1 MPSTQAVLQQDDMP
15 MSPTILCVDDEPQIL
30 TSLKR
35 LFKRKRYEV
44 LLAQDGQEA
53 LTILDNHPVDVV
65 ISDMR
70 MPNMTGAELFT
81 QTANKWPE
89 AQRILLTGYADIE
102 SSMSAINQGKIYR
115 YLLKPWD
122 EQALQQAVDDAMRQ
136 KQLIEDKKRLEK
148 LTQQQNLELKQ
159 LNNNLEEKVKARTN
173 DLQKAAS
180 MLKKSV
186 AQLKSGYKETLF
198 VFTNLVHIRQ
208 NISSV
213 NANEIADLALAMAK
227 ALSLDENLQ
236 DDIYIAA
243 MLSHIGKLGLPDSL
257 LNNHYVDLNEK
268 QQALYH
274 EYPQIGQAILL
285 AIPRLHN
292 VGNIIC
298 SYRERFD
305 GQGFPYHLKNEEI
318 PIGAKILAIAYDFY
332 ALQSG
337 ELSHQLFSK
346 DEAHAFIQQGIDSH
360 YDSRVVE
367 IFNRVYKDHHG
378 EAKAVNEIGIAIEDL
393 QADMVLTRNVT
404 FRQGM
409 LLLRK
414 DQALSNELIAKIGN
428 IKKEIDDRTIY
439 VRPEKV
445 K

>member
-1 MPSTQAVLQQDDMP
+1 MHSSNAALHQDNITIA
-15 MSPTILCVDDEPQIL
+15 PTILCVDDEPQIL
-30 TSLKR
+30 SSLKR
-35 LFKRKRYEV
+35 LLKRNSYEV
-44 LLAQDGQEA
+44 LLAKDGQEA
-53 LTILDNHPVDVV
+53 LQVLDNHAVDVV

-70 MPNMTGAELFT
+70 MPNMTGAELFAHT
-81 QTANKWPE
+81 SNKWPE
-89 AQRILLTGYADIE
+89 AQRILLTGYSDIE
-102 SSMSAINQGKIYR
+102 SSMSAINEGKIYR

-136 KQLIEDKKRLEK
+136 KQLLADKQRLEQ
-148 LTQQQNLELKQ
+148 LTQQQNQDLKQ
-159 LNNNLEEKVKARTN
+159 LNNNLEEKVKARTS

-186 AQLKSGYKETLF
+186 AQLKTGYKETLF

-227 ALSLDENLQ
+227 TLSLDENVQ

-243 MLSHIGKLGLPDSL
+243 MLCHIGKLGLPDTL
-257 LNNHYVDLNEK
+257 LNNHYLDLNAQ

-285 AIPRLHN
+285 AIPRLHS

-305 GQGFPYHLKNEEI
+305 GQGFPYHLKDKEI

-346 DEAHAFIQQGIDSH
+346 DAAYAFVQQGINSH
-360 YDSRVVE
+360 YDGGIVK
-367 IFNRVYKDHHG
+367 IFNEVYKDHHG
-378 EAKAVNEIGIAIEDL
+378 EAKAVNEIGLAIEDL

-404 FRQGM
+404 FRRGM

-414 DQALSNELIAKIGN
+414 DQALSHELIVKIGN
-428 IKKEIDDRTIY
+428 IKKEIDDKTIY
-439 VRPEKV
+439 VKPEKV
-445 K
+445 